1 MKSKYFS
8 TRYQASQIRGTREK
22 SAPRKTNWDRIV
34 YMTFLIGV
42 LIFVGYYLTQR
53 IFYISGDGRVV
64 IEKVVIRSPGDIRVD
79 RLFAATGNPVSR
91 GDTLFSFSF
100 QNWELQKEA
109 REELLREIERIN
121 LDIASVEDQILLKEQ
136 EIESALNRISYLE
149 ELQQNYQDRVRLDLA
164 THLELTEV
172 STALFEANEALV
184 TYRAELSVLRDSR
197 NRQAGRIS
205 AAEERLQF
213 ILEGRGPE
221 SYTSPVAGVVQEL
234 WLGESQEAFR
244 TDEILSILPNDAD
257 VYILSLFK
265 RKDAPGLMPGTLM
278 DIHFDSGEKS
288 FGLIRKT
295 YDPRQNNGDEIN
307 QMTELQN
314 DHMVVE
320 LIPADES
327 ARRLWLKMDR
337 SGVEVR
343 KSQFSR
349 KRSGKLSDEPGENNP
364 SALHNREKEGDVN
377 LATLSTN
384 RAGIGRLPGKVE
396 ETDEQSGP
404 GIEQDDTGLTQP
416 RDAEEKA
423 GSDSQQLGDGTT
435 PATPSHLEKGE
446 AQAASESQPYSDF
459 GLFGG
464 QFAAGVD
471 GFSIIVASL
480 NKKELADDT
489 ASQLKEEGY
498 RVAVVPAMVNGVRY
512 HRVALGQFETENS
525 ALEAAASI
533 PPALAEDYYIRKMNK
548 TVSVR

>member
-22 SAPRKTNWDRIV
+22 SAPRKTNRDRIV

-213 ILEGRGPE
+213 ILEAEGRSPIPRRLPE
-221 SYTSPVAGVVQEL
+221 SYRS
-234 WLGESQEAFR
+234 
-244 TDEILSILPNDAD
+244 
-257 VYILSLFK
+257 
-265 RKDAPGLMPGTLM
+265 
-278 DIHFDSGEKS
+278 SGW
-288 FGLIRKT
+288 GR
-295 YDPRQNNGDEIN
+295 
-307 QMTELQN
+307 
-314 DHMVVE
+314 
-320 LIPADES
+320 
-327 ARRLWLKMDR
+327 
-337 SGVEVR
+337 VR
-343 KSQFSR
+343 KHFVQM
-349 KRSGKLSDEPGENNP
+349 RSSPSYRMMQMSIFFPCLKGKM
-364 SALHNREKEGDVN
+364 H
-377 LATLSTN
+377 
-384 RAGIGRLPGKVE
+384 
-396 ETDEQSGP
+396 
-404 GIEQDDTGLTQP
+404 
-416 RDAEEKA
+416 RD
-423 GSDSQQLGDGTT
+423 
-435 PATPSHLEKGE
+435 
-446 AQAASESQPYSDF
+446 
-459 GLFGG
+459 
-464 QFAAGVD
+464 
-471 GFSIIVASL
+471 
-480 NKKELADDT
+480 
-489 ASQLKEEGY
+489 
-498 RVAVVPAMVNGVRY
+498 
-512 HRVALGQFETENS
+512 
-525 ALEAAASI
+525 
-533 PPALAEDYYIRKMNK
+533 
-548 TVSVR
+548 